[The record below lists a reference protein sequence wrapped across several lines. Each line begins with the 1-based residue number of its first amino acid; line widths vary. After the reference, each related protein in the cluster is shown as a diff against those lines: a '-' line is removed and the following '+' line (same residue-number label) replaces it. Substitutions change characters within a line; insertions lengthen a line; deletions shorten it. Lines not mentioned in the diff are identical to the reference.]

1 MIEQLKQL
9 LGEENISHAQAH
21 RQGYA
26 ISGQLPELVLFP
38 CNNEQI
44 STVLK
49 LANRAH
55 KKVVVCGNN
64 SQRYFGAA
72 IEPFDWCIALNR
84 MTQIIEHAAADLTVT
99 VEAGIQLS
107 QLQSFLHQQRQFLP
121 IDPFDASLRTVGGI
135 VATNSTGPLRLH
147 YGAIRDLVLG
157 MTIILAD
164 GTVIRAGGKTVKNV
178 AGYDLSKMFV
188 GSMGTLG
195 VITSITFRL
204 SPLPAY
210 SQTLWAEFDRF
221 DAIANLLRQ
230 LAASNLVIGR
240 CEFLNAPFF
249 ENFEL
254 NSIHFQTPQG
264 LLINVHGPL
273 EMVSATMTRLQQL
286 AHSSEGKNFQ
296 TWQGIEEAELW
307 DQIARRSSTNGKNKL
322 TSHFQIAIPKSST
335 IPIIEAIQ
343 RFGSEQGMN
352 FAIDAHVGN
361 GIIHIFSDEQ
371 NGSRLRSQIESLRQ
385 MALSYQGNLIVI
397 SLMNQSDFPSGL
409 EPDLIWG
416 APRPDFRLM
425 QQIKAKYDLAGIFAA
440 GRFIGG
446 L

>member
-1 MIEQLKQL
+1 MIEELKQL
-9 LGEENISHAQAH
+9 LGEENISDAQAH
-21 RQGYA
+21 RQLYA
-26 ISGQLPELVLFP
+26 VAGQLPELVLFP
-38 CNNEQI
+38 CNKEQI
-44 STVLK
+44 SIVLK

-64 SQRYFGAA
+64 SQRYFGAT

-84 MTQIIEHAAADLTVT
+84 LTQIIEHAAADLTVT

-107 QLQSFLHQQRQFLP
+107 QLQSFLHQQQQFLP

-164 GTVIRAGGKTVKNV
+164 GTHIRAGGKTVKNV

-210 SQTLWAEFDRF
+210 SQTLWVEFDRF

-240 CEFLNAPFF
+240 CEFLNASFIERF
-249 ENFEL
+249 KLEY
-254 NSIHFQTPQG
+254 IRCQTPQG
-264 LLINVHGPL
+264 LLINVHGPI
-273 EMVSATMTRLQQL
+273 EMVASSMTRLQPL
-286 AHSSEGKNFQ
+286 AYSFEGKNFQ
-296 TWQGIEEAELW
+296 TWQGKEDAQLW
-307 DQIARRSSTNGKNKL
+307 DQIASSSSAQSKQGFS
-322 TSHFQIAIPKSST
+322 SHFQIAIPKSST
-335 IPIIEAIQ
+335 IPMIEAVQ
-343 RFGSEQGMN
+343 QFGSDQGIN
-352 FAIDAHVGN
+352 FGIDAQVGN
-361 GIIHIFSDEQ
+361 GMIHVFNDEQ

-385 MALSYQGNLIVI
+385 MALRYQGNLIVN
-397 SLMNQSDFPSGL
+397 SLVNQSDFPSGL

-416 APRPDFRLM
+416 SPRPDFRLM
-425 QQIKAKYDLAGIFAA
+425 KQIKAKYDPAGIFAA